1 MLYVITFASFNCLHV
16 LVQRCLLKAVAT
28 RTWAV
33 SLDLESKST
42 AVILRMRISLDFR
55 LRELYF

>member
-1 MLYVITFASFNCLHV
+1 M
-16 LVQRCLLKAVAT
+16 AT

-33 SLDLESKST
+33 YLDLESKST
-42 AVILRMRISLDFR
+42 AVILRMRIYLDFR